1 MGLYLLNISVD
12 TIDPKPEY
20 IPENLTF
27 NDQES
32 IVEIVV
38 EQLLGFEE
46 AFEEFDDPDTEEHNS
61 PSKVKINLISAIVS
75 DFGLDTSNLDTSLRA
90 FPDYQIHLPH
100 GFGQL
105 ITPPPKV

>member
-1 MGLYLLNISVD
+1 MGVYLLNISVD

-20 IPENLTF
+20 IPENLAF

-46 AFEEFDDPDTEEHNS
+46 AFEEFDDPDTEEHNTS
-61 PSKVKINLISAIVS
+61 SKVKINLISA
-75 DFGLDTSNLDTSLRA
+75 FFFEYGLDTSNFETA
-90 FPDYQIHLPH
+90 IKTFPNYRMHLPH